1 MVALITAILVAAAM
15 TVGVFW
21 YARRRPVCQPFS
33 WGQAMAGSAYVY
45 FLLFL
50 SYGVIPHQWLI
61 LAENELGW
69 RADKLAYGP
78 GNILQPIHLGGHF
91 PFDITFR
98 TLSDSVAAVIYIV
111 FLTAQIGIWRMWQ
124 NRGKR
129 ADKGGQVGKSTYG
142 RPLVKQG

>member
-1 MVALITAILVAAAM
+1 
-15 TVGVFW
+15 
-21 YARRRPVCQPFS
+21 
-33 WGQAMAGSAYVY
+33 
-45 FLLFL
+45 
-50 SYGVIPHQWLI
+50 VIPHQWLI

-98 TLSDSVAAVIYIV
+98 TLSDSIAGVFYIV
-111 FLTAQIGIWRMWQ
+111 FLSAQIGIWLMWQ
-124 NRGKR
+124 NRGKK
-129 ADKGGQVGKSTYG
+129 AAKGGQVVKSTYG